1 MSFRNR
7 LLVSGAPKAGKS
19 CLVQSLSDSQM
30 ISSNIY
36 QNAPHL
42 APEGTED
49 VMLDYGE
56 TGLDDD
62 RFLEIY
68 GTPGQRRFQFM
79 WKTLCKRS
87 IGLIIMIDNRRP
99 NPIGDLQIYLEN
111 FGDLIS
117 HRSIVVGLN
126 FADAPGGLS
135 PEEYSQYLRTAGW
148 SIPVVPLDPRVR
160 ADALYA
166 LSILLASLTV

>member
-7 LLVSGAPKAGKS
+7 LLVSGSPKSGKS
-19 CLVQSLSDSQM
+19 CLVRSLADSEM

-42 APEGTED
+42 APEGTDE

-56 TGLDDD
+56 TALDDD

-79 WKTLCKRS
+79 WKTLCTRA

-99 NPIGDLQIYLEN
+99 NPLGDLQIYLEN
-111 FGDLIS
+111 FDGLLDR
-117 HRSIVVGLN
+117 RSIVVGLN
-126 FADAPGGLS
+126 YADAPGGLS
-135 PEEYSQYLRTAGW
+135 PRDYAEFLHDAGW
-148 SIPVVPLDPRVR
+148 RIPVVPIDPRVK
-160 ADALYA
+160 ADGLYI
-166 LSILLASLTV
+166 LSVLLACLTV